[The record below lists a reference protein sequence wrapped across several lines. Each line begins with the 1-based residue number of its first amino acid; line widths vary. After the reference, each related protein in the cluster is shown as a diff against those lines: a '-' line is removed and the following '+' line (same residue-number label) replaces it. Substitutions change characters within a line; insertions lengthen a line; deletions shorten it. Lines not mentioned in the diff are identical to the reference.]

1 MEPSHTKAPG
11 PPVCNVCVQADLTCA
26 GNVVTHVQSRVP
38 FLERW
43 SLFEQHGHRAYVA
56 ECFAVTAFA
65 LELGNDVKYLTK
77 VREVQL
83 LSSHRGN

>member
-1 MEPSHTKAPG
+1 MSVCKLTSPVLEMWSHY
-11 PPVCNVCVQADLTCA
+11 VR
-26 GNVVTHVQSRVP
+26 SRVP